1 MALQGSVTTNYWKDS
16 SGSTRGYTLEWEAT
30 QSVSKNQSTIKWT
43 LKTAGTYSASVSE
56 YTLKVKL
63 AGKTLVDKTDR
74 VMRGSGT
81 IKTGSFTVAH
91 NSDGTKK
98 ITGSIKA
105 AVYTQTVN
113 LNGSKDWNL
122 KEIPRKAT
130 ISKVG
135 NAKQTNEKFSGLE
148 IEYEN
153 KAGNSVSSLQV
164 GIALYDERYVDIP
177 YRNVS
182 KTGNKYTFKLTKDE
196 NDLMLTKTVGAS
208 VNTITYVLKTVIDG
222 TTYTSK
228 KSGTIT
234 SPSKKPTVT
243 WDYIYD
249 TNSKTIAITGNK
261 NLIILN
267 ASNCYVEATVN
278 YTDGAVN
285 DKTVITCG
293 SKKSTDC
300 DLTRAMGTFTPIE
313 SEKLVLDITDSRGK
327 KYQFSKTIQAIPY
340 VKPSCVIADVSKNAE
355 GNAVITLQGNWVSH
369 FRQVDFEKENTTKLV
384 YFWDDEEIEVPLT
397 AENMT
402 SDNTYSVR
410 ATLTGLDYTKEYKL
424 KAKITDMLNN
434 TAETKEMVVSFTP
447 MFNWGKDYFNFNV
460 PVTFSKGYEASGD
473 NKVLWEGDSHMD
485 GSQTA
490 DLTEYVSEQPNGIV
504 LVFSAYVDGKPQN
517 VEIHSFYVPK
527 YAVSKW
533 EGSGHSFRMNTVG
546 FGYVG
551 AKYLYIND
559 SYIAGHDDNKK
570 SGTGSGITYNNARY
584 VLRAVLGV

>member
-1 MALQGSVTTNYWKDS
+1 MALKGSVTTNYWKDS

-43 LKTAGTYSASVSE
+43 LKTAGTYSASVAE
-56 YTLKVKL
+56 RTLKVKL

-91 NSDGTKK
+91 NSDGSKK

-105 AVYTQTVN
+105 AVYTQAVN

-177 YRNVS
+177 YRNIN
-182 KTGNKYTFKLTKDE
+182 KTGSKYTFELTKSE
-196 NDLMLTKTVGAS
+196 NDLMLTKTAGAS
-208 VNTITYVLKTVIDG
+208 VNTITYILKTVIDG

-228 KSGTIT
+228 KAGTIT

-249 TNSKTIAITGNK
+249 TNSKTIAITENK
-261 NLIILN
+261 NLLILN
-267 ASNCYVEATVN
+267 ASNCYIEATVN
-278 YTDGAVN
+278 YTDGTAN
-285 DKTVITCG
+285 DKTVLTCG
-293 SKKSTDC
+293 SKKSTDY
-300 DLTRAMGTFTPIE
+300 DVTRATGTFTPIE
-313 SEKLVLDITDSRGK
+313 SEKLVLDITDLRGK
-327 KYQFSKTIQAIPY
+327 KYQFDKTIQAIPY

-369 FRQVDFEKENTTKLV
+369 FKQVDFEKENTTKLV

-402 SDNTYSVR
+402 SDNTYSVK

-460 PVTFSKGYEASGD
+460 PVTFSKGYESSGD
-473 NKVLWEGDSHMD
+473 NKVLWEGNSYMS

-490 DLTEYVSEQPNGIV
+490 DLAECVSEQPNGIV
-504 LVFSAYVDGKPQN
+504 LVFSAYYDGKPQN
-517 VEIHSFYVPK
+517 AEFHSFYVPK
-527 YAVSKW
+527 YAVSEW
-533 EGSGHSFRMNTVG
+533 GGSGHNFQMNTVG

-559 SYIAGHDDNKK
+559 SYITGHDDNKK
-570 SGTGSGITYNNARY
+570 SGTGSGITYDNARY